1 MYVDTV
7 KSRRT
12 AKDGS
17 TREYSSVLLR
27 RSVRDGAKV
36 GKQTLANL
44 TSLPEAAVDAVR
56 SVLAGRTLV
65 EAEAALT
72 VTRSL
77 PHGHVA
83 LVLAQ
88 ARKLGLVELLGPPG
102 RAQDLAL
109 ALVVSQVVRPA
120 SKLATVDWWA
130 DVTLGHDLGVSNAST
145 DEVYAAMDQLLTR
158 QDDIQAELARRH
170 LSEGGIA
177 MFDLSSSWMEGTCCE
192 LAKLGHSRDGKR
204 GTLQIEYGLLTDAVG
219 RPIAVLVFPGNTAD
233 PTAFIAAVDAVRD
246 KFGLA
251 RMILV
256 GDRGMI
262 TSARIKALKQLGG
275 LSWITSLRAPQI
287 AKLAADNGPLQMS
300 LFDTHNLA
308 EISHPDY
315 PGERLIAC
323 RNPALALQRARK
335 RESLLAAT
343 ETLLDRL
350 VARVNAGRLTGA
362 AAIGLATGKVLNKY
376 KVAKHFTLDITDT
389 NLTHTRNQAHI
400 DAEQALDG
408 IYVIRTPLP
417 ATELDSP
424 GVVEAYKAL
433 SHVER
438 DFRTIKV
445 DDLDLRPVRHYLT
458 RRVQAHVFIVMLAA
472 YLTWHLRRA
481 LAPLTFTD
489 ETPPTRTNP
498 VAPATVS
505 PAATAKASRKT
516 DAADN
521 PVRSFRGVLAHLA
534 TLTRNTIT
542 HGGHTFDKI
551 TVPTLAQERAFQLL
565 GAPIPLN
572 LT

>member
-44 TSLPEAAVDAVR
+44 TALPDAAVEAVR

-65 EAEAALT
+65 EAEAALA

-88 ARKLGLVELLGPPG
+88 ARKLGLAELLGPPG
-102 RAQDLAL
+102 RARDLAL

-120 SKLATVDWWA
+120 SKLSTVDWWA
-130 DVTLGHDLGVSNAST
+130 DVTLGVDLGVSDAST
-145 DEVYAAMDQLLTR
+145 DEVYAAMDELLTR

-170 LSEGGIA
+170 LAEGGIA

-192 LAKLGHSRDGKR
+192 LARLGHSRDGKR
-204 GTLQIEYGLLTDAVG
+204 GKLQIEYGLLTDALG
-219 RPIAVLVFPGNTAD
+219 RPIAILVFPGNTAD

-262 TSARIKALKQLGG
+262 TSARIKALKELGG

-287 AKLAADNGPLQMS
+287 ATLAAEDGPLQMS
-300 LFDTHNLA
+300 LFDTHDLA
-308 EISHPDY
+308 EIRHPDY

-323 RNPALALQRARK
+323 RNPALASQRARK
-335 RESLLAAT
+335 RISLLAAT
-343 ETLLDRL
+343 ETLLDTL
-350 VARVNAGRLTGA
+350 TARVNAGRLTGA

-389 NLTHTRNQAHI
+389 HLTYTRNQAHI
-400 DAEQALDG
+400 DAEAALDG

-417 ATELDSP
+417 ATELDNP
-424 GVVEAYKAL
+424 
-433 SHVER
+433 
-438 DFRTIKV
+438 FRTIKV

-458 RRVQAHVFIVMLAA
+458 HRVHAHVFIVMLAA

-481 LAPLTFTD
+481 VAPLTFTD
-489 ETPPTRTNP
+489 ETPPTRVNP

-505 PAATAKASRKT
+505 PAAAAKASRKT
-516 DAADN
+516 NAADN
-521 PVRSFRGVLAHLA
+521 PVRSFRGLLAHLA

-551 TVPTLAQERAFQLL
+551 TVPTPTQERAFQLL
-565 GAPIPLN
+565 GAPIPMTLK
-572 LT
+572 